1 MRPRL
6 GDHRKKLTAR
16 AEAIERNHLE
26 QALALRRHYLPH
38 DDDDIDSLA
47 RALWLD
53 RHARESHAAA
63 VAEGIANAFNG

>member
-1 MRPRL
+1 M
-6 GDHRKKLTAR
+6 TAR

-47 RALWLD
+47 RAIWLD
-53 RHARESHAAA
+53 KHAIESNAVA
-63 VAEGIANAFNG
+63 VAEGIAKAFNG